1 MEFLNPART
10 LPFYRRALA
19 LFSVNVFVF
28 TGNMFAAAPATTFG
42 SLAKDFG
49 VPFSQLAD
57 LITYPALLL
66 GLANLFWVPTAL
78 CIGKRWA
85 IIFSMIIALA
95 GAIWGCVAPTY
106 DQLLA
111 SRIVASFGAGSV
123 ESIGPSIIAD
133 LVSPR
138 YYATAMAFYA
148 LSLSGG
154 SQLGPLV
161 AGYVSAAR
169 GWRWFFITCVIVIAV
184 DLVVVFFLLPETLYE
199 ADHPSSRAGMTLTDE
214 DPTKGTTMRV
224 ENATGLESSV
234 GQVTHDAQ
242 PFQSGL
248 FQLSISERAKQ
259 TGIWRYWLRTFFQPI
274 SLAGRPAILY
284 SSITYG
290 IVLGSVIA
298 VSTLSPQLFSP
309 PPYHFSEISLGL
321 HSSASFIGLLLTFP
335 VAGPLTDKLA
345 HFLDTRSGEHKP
357 RHRLPALIAPF
368 FICPAGII
376 CFGCSVARHQ
386 HYALPALGSAML
398 STGLTLVPSVTM
410 SYVAEVYAEFN
421 SQAFVTINAMKN
433 VIGFGFA
440 KGSYQWMERMG
451 VENMFFTMA
460 GIEWAALGLGLFLYF
475 PRVLSCRRT

>member
-10 LPFYRRALA
+10 LPLYRRALA

-28 TGNMFAAAPATTFG
+28 AGNMFAAAPATTFG

-95 GAIWGCVAPTY
+95 GVIWSCVAPTY

-111 SRIVASFGAGSV
+111 SRIVASFGSV

-199 ADHPSSRAGMTLTDE
+199 AHHPSSGAGMAPTDE
-214 DPTKGTTMRV
+214 DTTKGTTLRV
-224 ENATGLESSV
+224 ENASGLESSV
-234 GQVTHDAQ
+234 GQATHDAQ
-242 PFQSGL
+242 RFQSDFL
-248 FQLSISERAKQ
+248 QLSISERAKQ
-259 TGIWRYWLRTFFQPI
+259 TGIWRYWLRTFIQPI
-274 SLAGRPAILY
+274 SLAGKPAILY

-309 PPYHFSEISLGL
+309 PPYHFSEVSLGL
-321 HSSASFIGLLLTFP
+321 LSSASFIGILLTFP

-345 HFLDTRSGEHKP
+345 HFLDTRNGEHKP

-376 CFGCSVARHQ
+376 CFGCSVARHH

-410 SYVAEVYAEFN
+410 SYVAEVYAESN
-421 SQAFVTINAMKN
+421 SQAFVAINALKN

-475 PRVLSCRRT
+475 PHVLPCRRT

>member
-1 MEFLNPART
+1 MSVSQT
-10 LPFYRRALA
+10 LPFHRRTLA
-19 LFSVNVFVF
+19 LFGVNVFIF
-28 TGNMFAAAPATTFG
+28 AGNMFAAGPATTFG

-85 IIFSMIIALA
+85 IIVSMIIALA
-95 GAIWGCVAPTY
+95 GAIWSSVAQTY
-106 DQLLA
+106 NQLLA

-138 YYATAMAFYA
+138 YYATAMACY
-148 LSLSGG
+148 LSGG

-161 AGYVSAAR
+161 AGYVSAAK
-169 GWRWFFITCVIVIAV
+169 GWRWFFVTCVIVIAV
-184 DLVVVFFLLPETLYE
+184 DLVVIFFLLPETLFDPDYP
-199 ADHPSSRAGMTLTDE
+199 PSTMGMAPADE
-214 DPTKGTTMRV
+214 DPNKATVSRV
-224 ENATGLESSV
+224 EHSTGFESSV
-234 GQVTHDAQ
+234 GHAAHND
-242 PFQSGL
+242 PRLGSGL
-248 FQLSISERAKQ
+248 LHLSITERAKQ
-259 TGIWRYWLRTFFQPI
+259 SGIWRYWLRTFVQPL
-274 SLAGRPAILY
+274 SLAGRPAIFY
-284 SSITYG
+284 SSLTYG
-290 IVLGSVIA
+290 IMLGSVIA

-321 HSSASFIGLLLTFP
+321 LSSASFIGLLLTFP

-345 HFLDTRSGEHKP
+345 CLLDTRSGEHRP

-368 FICPAGII
+368 LICPPGII
-376 CFGCSVARHQ
+376 CFGSSVSRHH
-386 HYALPALGSAML
+386 HYVLPALGSAML

-410 SYVAEVYAEFN
+410 SYVAEVYADTN
-421 SQAFVTINAMKN
+421 GQAFVAINALKN

-440 KGSYQWMERMG
+440 KGSYQWMERVG

-460 GIEWAALGLGLFLYF
+460 GVEWAVLGLGVFLYF
-475 PRVLSCRRT
+475 PRILSCCRT